1 MDVEN
6 NGKDRKT
13 MDKKKLFGK
22 IIIAY
27 LAVCAAQTLLS
38 VVAMLKEKE
47 PAPRLPEAEEKEAE

>member
-6 NGKDRKT
+6 NGKDRKA

-27 LAVCAAQTLLS
+27 LAVCAAETLLS
-38 VVAMLKEKE
+38 VVTMLKEKE
-47 PAPRLPEAEEKEAE
+47 QPRQLPEAEEKEAE